1 MNSTTIDPQATSLA
15 RPTADP
21 PILPSVKLAT
31 IPDVADVGD
40 TAEEAAVVALIP
52 VPVDLPLWS
61 GVAGDYKGK
70 LTKGHE
76 LPDRPVEGPL
86 RCMRFAA
93 NRWRGLDVNRETVIR
108 YHPCG
113 ACDGCQAWERYK
125 RGVRLRFLLPVE
137 FTAPVTVITFTDL
150 DGVDAAA
157 AIRAKVSRAITDTE
171 FDNDECKASVKIISE
186 DQTSLIVVLPNFIPG
201 SAGEELEA
209 RIAKLGGT
217 FNIRLM
223 TADDVFRLIPHTV
236 TVEGENTGRRL
247 TTFGDWPNF
256 GDDDEPI
263 WEFSDG
269 EFEPTPASDWPA
281 KLPDGTQPYPKP
293 TPPTLARLTRSK
305 LPRVVQSWL
314 NAGNWSEQGN
324 VGGMVSDLV
333 NIAQLMQQENL
344 TEFEYNEL
352 RSRRGMLTLL
362 AEMEG
367 YDGPRALIRH
377 TVDYVIGLKKW
388 RVSYA
393 PILQAA
399 GIEHPDVMC
408 FFCGKGPA
416 VHELYG
422 QCDVCQPPPPPPEPP
437 PVIEIPFFANRK
449 HVYPLGNGG
458 LEVLLS
464 GLTGGLLKARTE
476 GGHKGRLTLVCL
488 GGPYR
493 GLPPDA
499 YHGHCNGDGLCMA
512 YGYRNEQHIDWSK
525 RTGIVLLDLDDVAD
539 ADLDEVRRRFE
550 DFEPTTALWLSAS
563 GHGFK
568 VGVSTTPAPA
578 TVPECRDAWGAAAL
592 AAKELLTGIKY
603 KIDPTHSAVQP
614 AFLAHDPKAIAREP
628 LTRLSWADGDF
639 QRARPKDA
647 AYAIPAWTPIKG
659 QGVGELVKALTWE
672 TGSRSSTLFR
682 LGVEAGSRGLDLA
695 DCLPDAMRAAEQTGL
710 VADYGRQCIR
720 HFVRGHERGAD
731 TLCTMFGVLAAPAQQ
746 GG

>member
-1 MNSTTIDPQATSLA
+1 MNFTTIAPQAGSLA

-31 IPDVADVGD
+31 IPDVGD
-40 TAEEAAVVALIP
+40 IAAETAVVALIP

-61 GVAGDYKGK
+61 GVVGDYKGK
-70 LTKGHE
+70 LTRGHE
-76 LPDRPVEGPL
+76 LPSRPIEGPL
-86 RCMRFAA
+86 RCLRFAA
-93 NRWRGLDVNRETVIR
+93 VRWRGLDVNRETVIR

-125 RGVRLRFLLPVE
+125 RGIRLRFLLPLE
-137 FTAPVTVITFTDL
+137 TPAPVTVITFTDL
-150 DGVDAAA
+150 EGVDAAA

-171 FDNDECKASVKIISE
+171 FSNEECKASIKIISE
-186 DQTSLIVVLPNFIPG
+186 DHTSLIVVLPTIFPG
-201 SAGEELEA
+201 NAGEELES

-217 FNIRLM
+217 FDIRRM
-223 TADDVFRLIPHTV
+223 TAEDVFRLIPYTV
-236 TVEGENTGRRL
+236 TVEGENSGRRL

-305 LPRVVQSWL
+305 LPRVAQSWL
-314 NAGNWSEQGN
+314 NAGNWADRGN
-324 VGGMVSDLV
+324 LGGMVSDLV
-333 NIAQLMQQENL
+333 NIATLMQQETL

-367 YDGPRALIRH
+367 YDGPRALVRH
-377 TVDYVIGLKKW
+377 VVDYVIGLRKW

-408 FFCGKGPA
+408 FFCGKGYA
-416 VHELYG
+416 VHNLYG
-422 QCDVCQPPPPPPEPP
+422 QCDVCQPPPPPPP

-449 HVYPLGNGG
+449 HVYPIGNGD
-458 LEVLLS
+458 LTILLS
-464 GLTGGLLKARTE
+464 GLTGGLLKARTD

-512 YGYRNEQHIDWSK
+512 YGYRNEQHIDWDR
-525 RTGIVLLDLDDVAD
+525 RTGIVLLDIDDVAD
-539 ADLDEVRRRFE
+539 ADLDDVRRRFE
-550 DFEPTTALWLSAS
+550 EFEPTTALWLSAS

-568 VGVSTTPAPA
+568 VGVSTTPTPA
-578 TVPECRDAWGAAAL
+578 TVPECRDAWGAAVL
-592 AAKELLTGIKY
+592 AAKELLDGIEY
-603 KIDPTHSAVQP
+603 KIDPTHSPVQ
-614 AFLAHDPKAIAREP
+614 AAILAHDPAAMVREP
-628 LTRLSWADGDF
+628 VTRLPWTAGDLL
-639 QRARPKDA
+639 RARPKPEPRLTATNGVSVKGGSVAELA
-647 AYAIPAWTPIKG
+647 AGLAWEPGNRT
-659 QGVGELVKALTWE
+659 T
-672 TGSRSSTLFR
+672 SLFR
-682 LGVEAGSRGLDLA
+682 LGIECGKAGWTLDA
-695 DCLPDAMRAAEQTGL
+695 CLPDAIAIATACGLLAEDGNE
-710 VADYGRQCIR
+710 CIG
-720 HFVRGHERGAD
+720 HFKRGWERGAD
-731 TLCTMFGVLAAPAQQ
+731 TLCTIFGVLAAPAQQ